1 MAEFSTLSA
10 ALRRGRRAVAIGL
23 RRRDL
28 SSTSSK
34 RPRDSELRKGGMA
47 QLVGKFHRPGENHLT
62 EGYVVTDKTQAL
74 LQEHLERT
82 GGKAVTRFP
91 PEPNG
96 ILHIGH
102 ATSINFN
109 FNFAKAHKGVC
120 YLRYDD
126 TNPGKADEQ
135 YIRQIL
141 EMVQWLGGLAQSIVK
156 KHTHVLVL
164 WCYDLDR
171 SLLSVQQKSSCVHSP
186 TGHTPDKVTFASD
199 YFPQLYQLARRLVS
213 SSLAFVCHQPPHEVR
228 GHHAPPSPWRD
239 RPAEESLHLL
249 EEMRK
254 GKFKEGEAT
263 LRMKMV
269 MEDSKVDPVAYRVR
283 FAPHPRTGTDWCI
296 YPTYDYAHC
305 LCDSLEDITHS
316 FCTKEFQMN
325 DWNDPRLFTLT
336 ALRRRGFPPEAINN
350 FCEQYGVML
359 TTDGAI
365 HPELLEAF
373 VRDELNHTAP
383 RAMAVLDPVKVVVT
397 NCPLTSE
404 TIELEV
410 PDFPKDP
417 ARGYHT
423 IPLGPLIYI
432 ERSDFMEEG
441 GQRGFRRLTPS
452 QPVGL
457 KYTSSTIAVQQ
468 VLKGESGEVD
478 EIHVVMEKLSE
489 TGRKPRAFIHWL
501 SNPLPC
507 QVRLYQNLFT
517 ADEQD
522 ENNTNPSS
530 LQIVNG
536 ALVDRSVEGAKP
548 LDKWQFERLGY
559 FCLDSE
565 STHNQLV
572 FNRTATLKQDSH
584 NPIPI
589 APPSKHHS
597 HQSL

>member
-1 MAEFSTLSA
+1 
-10 ALRRGRRAVAIGL
+10 
-23 RRRDL
+23 
-28 SSTSSK
+28 
-34 RPRDSELRKGGMA
+34 
-47 QLVGKFHRPGENHLT
+47 
-62 EGYVVTDKTQAL
+62 
-74 LQEHLERT
+74 
-82 GGKAVTRFP
+82 
-91 PEPNG
+91 
-96 ILHIGH
+96 
-102 ATSINFN
+102 
-109 FNFAKAHKGVC
+109 
-120 YLRYDD
+120 
-126 TNPGKADEQ
+126 
-135 YIRQIL
+135 
-141 EMVQWLGGLAQSIVK
+141 
-156 KHTHVLVL
+156 
-164 WCYDLDR
+164 
-171 SLLSVQQKSSCVHSP
+171 
-186 TGHTPDKVTFASD
+186 
-199 YFPQLYQLARRLVS
+199 
-213 SSLAFVCHQPPHEVR
+213 
-228 GHHAPPSPWRD
+228 
-239 RPAEESLHLL
+239 
-249 EEMRK
+249 
-254 GKFKEGEAT
+254 
-263 LRMKMV
+263 
-269 MEDSKVDPVAYRVR
+269 
-283 FAPHPRTGTDWCI
+283 
-296 YPTYDYAHC
+296 
-305 LCDSLEDITHS
+305 
-316 FCTKEFQMN
+316 
-325 DWNDPRLFTLT
+325 
-336 ALRRRGFPPEAINN
+336 
-350 FCEQYGVML
+350 ML

-507 QVRLYQNLFT
+507 QVRLYLNLFT
-517 ADEQD
+517 ADEQE

-565 STHNQLV
+565 STHDQLV